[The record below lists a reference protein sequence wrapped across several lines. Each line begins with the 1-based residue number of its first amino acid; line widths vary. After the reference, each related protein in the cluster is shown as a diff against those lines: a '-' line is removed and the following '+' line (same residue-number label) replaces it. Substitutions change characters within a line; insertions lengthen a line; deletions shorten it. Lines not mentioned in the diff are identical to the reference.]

1 MKILLYSSAFYPS
14 VGGVETITATL
25 ADGIHRAGHEV
36 IVLTE
41 TSDDRKNE
49 FPFEVIRRPGF
60 WERYRLVRQADVVHS
75 NGASTAMFPYAHLAG
90 VPFMWTHNGYQ
101 VSCVD
106 GLGWQGHEATPM
118 EPWASVKYYL
128 KKEGWIFAIKATLK
142 LFYRRFIAFNY
153 ALNVAATHWV
163 AHRQP
168 LPNQLVAYTPYPLG
182 RFSRLVRKAE
192 VVYDFIFVGRLVG
205 EKGLRTML
213 LAFHEFLQGR
223 EHLKCQLAI
232 AGDGPLKD
240 GLQDLA
246 RNLQI
251 EKNVHFLG
259 VLNGDEL
266 TNIVG
271 SASIGIVPSEY
282 EEPMGGVALELLAG
296 GCNVIV
302 AKRSGMAECVGD
314 AGMLFDNGNAGEL
327 CYSMKM
333 LLENPDL
340 AARQRDNAKT
350 QIGLFSE
357 SLLVAQYIKIYQGL
371 VSGSSER

>member
-1 MKILLYSSAFYPS
+1 M
-14 VGGVETITATL
+14 
-25 ADGIHRAGHEV
+25 
-36 IVLTE
+36 LTE
-41 TSDDRKNE
+41 TADDRKNE

-118 EPWASVKYYL
+118 EPWASLNYYL
-128 KKEGWIFAIKATLK
+128 KKEGWFFAIKATLK

-163 AHRQP
+163 EYRQP

-182 RFSRLVRKAE
+182 RFSRQVPKSE
-192 VVYDFIFVGRLVG
+192 VVYDFIFVGRLVD
-205 EKGLRTML
+205 EKGVRTML
-213 LAFHEFLQGR
+213 LAFHELLQEKG
-223 EHLKCQLAI
+223 HLQCRLAI
-232 AGDGPLKD
+232 AGDGPLMNE
-240 GLQDLA
+240 LRALA
-246 RNLQI
+246 RDLRL

-259 VLNGDEL
+259 MLRGDEL
-266 TNIVG
+266 INVVG

-314 AGMLFDNGNAGEL
+314 AGMLFDNGSADEL
-327 CYSMKM
+327 CSCMKT
-333 LLENPDL
+333 LLENPDV
-340 AARQRDNAKT
+340 AARQRDNAKA
-350 QIGLFSE
+350 QLDLFSE
-357 SLLVAQYIKIYQGL
+357 TRLVARYIKIYQGL
-371 VSGSSER
+371 ISGTGERSFK